1 MGMGENVGYYGSR
14 AAKSFVM
21 SEDRELPTRHGGTS
35 EQTAYQG
42 GDELGGGLE
51 RVHGSC
57 N

>member
-1 MGMGENVGYYGSR
+1 MGMGENVGSV
-14 AAKSFVM
+14 SPT
-21 SEDRELPTRHGGTS
+21 PTRHGGTS
-35 EQTAYQG
+35 EQTAYQD